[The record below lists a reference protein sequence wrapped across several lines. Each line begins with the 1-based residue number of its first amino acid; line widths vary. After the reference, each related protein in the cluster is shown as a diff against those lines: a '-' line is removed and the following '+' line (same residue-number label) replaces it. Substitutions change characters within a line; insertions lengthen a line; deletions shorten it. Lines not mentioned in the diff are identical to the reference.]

1 MHQDLLNDLIN
12 SLTILPGVGKKSAQR
27 MALYL
32 LDKNKDGAGILAKNL
47 EKAIDEIGRCSRCRM
62 LTSND
67 LCKICSDTSR
77 DMNSICVVE
86 NPSDVLAIESTGGF
100 KGRYFVLLGRLSP
113 IDGVGPAQL
122 GIKQLVE
129 KVISGDIKEVIIACN
144 PTVEGDATAYYIAEQ
159 LKNIDTTVTRIAH
172 GVPVGGELEFVD
184 GGTLSYAFSGRKLM
198 LDNESHVGE

>member
-77 DMNSICVVE
+77 DMYSICVVE

-113 IDGVGPAQL
+113 IDGISPEDL
-122 GIKQLVE
+122 GIPDLLRHIQGAE
-129 KVISGDIKEVIIACN
+129 IEEVIL
-144 PTVEGDATAYYIAEQ
+144 G
-159 LKNIDTTVTRIAH
+159 
-172 GVPVGGELEFVD
+172 
-184 GGTLSYAFSGRKLM
+184 
-198 LDNESHVGE
+198 